1 MCGHKPTQTA
11 YIYSKSQLKYTN
23 KLYIR
28 ILYNNLSYFD
38 KLKEFDILPLALKFD
53 LNDLVF
59 FHKTFYFPTA
69 FRQLPNYLLQMK
81 SFDPKSVLT
90 TRALKKI

>member
-1 MCGHKPTQTA
+1 MQIYIFPNDSRNFIYTTENILGVFGHKPTQTA

-38 KLKEFDILPLALKFD
+38 KSKKIDILPLALKFD
-53 LNDLVF
+53 YNDLVF
-59 FHKTFYFPTA
+59 LYKTF
-69 FRQLPNYLLQMK
+69 
-81 SFDPKSVLT
+81 
-90 TRALKKI
+90 